1 MPTIL
6 CIDDEPTQLLLLRLA
21 LTRAGHQVIQALDGT
36 TGVEMA
42 QEEQPALVI
51 VDLMMPEMDGASLVE
66 RIKSD
71 EATANIPVLV
81 LSAYVSGD
89 QARRALQNGAEE
101 LISKNVSLSDII
113 DKVNLYI
120 LGR

>member
-101 LISKNVSLSDII
+101 LISKTVSLSDII